1 MEIDQKEAWLN
12 YSAGITID
20 HIKKSYHNPTS
31 FQREFN
37 ETLGKIITENHF
49 SSAIEI
55 GCEAGISL
63 MLLNGKLTKSTFL
76 DYDHTILEKVG
87 ETTKELGLTD
97 TNCVCEDMFTMSS
110 ITNESYD
117 LAYNSGVIEHY
128 TKAVRTDAIISYA
141 RITKKGGYVIVAY
154 PNHHSLPYRLSY
166 LIGNMLGK
174 KVWPWPKE
182 YKFYNLRDE
191 MEAAGLRYVSRTT
204 MDRNTIFN
212 QWITKYKL
220 TRAFFLFL
228 DKFMHF
234 EGYLTVCIAQ
244 KPI

>member
-1 MEIDQKEAWLN
+1 MSNDQKQAWLD
-12 YSAGITID
+12 YSKGISVD
-20 HIKKSYHNPTS
+20 HIKKSFGKPTS
-31 FQREFN
+31 FQSEFN
-37 ETLGKIITENHF
+37 VLLRTIISENGF
-49 SSAIEI
+49 DSAIEI

-63 MLLNGKLTKSTFL
+63 MLLNNALMRSTFL

-87 ETTKELGLTD
+87 QACEELQLKGTD
-97 TNCVCEDMFTMSS
+97 YICEDMFTMES
-110 ITNESYD
+110 IPDEAYD
-117 LAYNSGVIEHY
+117 LSYNSGVIEHY
-128 TKAVRTDAIISYA
+128 TKEVRAKALKSYA

-166 LIGNMLGK
+166 RIGNLMGK

-182 YKFYNLRDE
+182 YKFYSLKDE
-191 MEAAGLRYVSRTT
+191 MESAGLEYVSRTT

-220 TRAFFLFL
+220 TRAFFLLL

-234 EGYLTVCIAQ
+234 EGYLTVCIAR
-244 KPI
+244 KRN